1 MYALPTWH
9 LTFSAVCSPMSRL
22 YLRFMYATIASSIL
36 SPPTRIDCE
45 YTIPESEMT
54 ATSVVP
60 PPMSTTMLPVG
71 SVTGS
76 PAPIAAAMG
85 SSIR

>member
-1 MYALPTWH
+1 M
-9 LTFSAVCSPMSRL
+9 
-22 YLRFMYATIASSIL
+22 
-36 SPPTRIDCE
+36 
-45 YTIPESEMT
+45 PESEMT

-60 PPMSTTMLPVG
+60 PPMSTTMLPPG
-71 SVTGS
+71 SVIGI

>member
-1 MYALPTWH
+1 MPA
-9 LTFSAVCSPMSRL
+9 
-22 YLRFMYATIASSIL
+22 
-36 SPPTRIDCE
+36 
-45 YTIPESEMT
+45 SEMT

-60 PPMSTTMLPVG
+60 PPMSTTMLPEG
-71 SVTGS
+71 SVIGS